1 MVNLDILGSIPNKNL
16 STSKKRICCIRNKN
30 KRLRNSKKI
39 RDYVD
44 FVIINGE
51 NSADGFGITE
61 KCKKYVQNLIKG
73 EDYPNYKNGLPDYAK
88 LSHPLVKKKLKK
100 FK

>member
-1 MVNLDILGSIPNKNL
+1 MLTIEEVQNKNMYKWRVSDTKL
-16 STSKKRICCIRNKN
+16 ENVANKEKVLPKN
-30 KRLRNSKKI
+30 YI
-39 RDYVD
+39 
-44 FVIINGE
+44 
-51 NSADGFGITE
+51 SADGFGITE